1 MNAIAQV
8 VGSLLMYGIARNT
21 GLSIAPW
28 RVMFIV
34 CGAMTV
40 AIGILFFFAMPS
52 GPEDAWFLN
61 QREKEVLVAR
71 MAERHEGGDHKDFSL
86 AQLKEALL
94 DYKVLLI
101 FCFGLLVTMQSP
113 VLTVSGHL
121 LFAGSSVTDGLVRV
135 PHHQGSWLQQ
145 TRHFVVHSA
154 IWSRTAYSHLDR
166 RVHVSSY
173 AQSSL
178 CRRNAIVYPAF
189 DRMLLV
195 T

>member
-21 GLSIAPW
+21 GLSIALW

-40 AIGILFFFAMPS
+40 AIGIVFFFAMPS

-86 AQLKEALL
+86 AQLKETLL

-113 VLTVSGHL
+113 VLTVSGL
-121 LFAGSSVTDGLVRV
+121 LFLADPSLTDGLVRI

-154 IWSRTAYSHLDR
+154 IWGRTAYSHLGR
-166 RVHVSSY
+166 RVHVSSH

-178 CRRNAIVYPAF
+178 CSRNAIVYPAF
-189 DRMLLV
+189 D
-195 T
+195 

>member
-21 GLSIAPW
+21 ALSIAPW

-40 AIGILFFFAMPS
+40 AIGIVFFFAMPS
-52 GPEDAWFLN
+52 GPEDAWFLS

-101 FCFGLLVTMQSP
+101 FCFGLLVTIQSP
-113 VLTVSGHL
+113 VLTVSGS
-121 LFAGSSVTDGLVRV
+121 LFLTGPPLTDYLVCV

-145 TRHFVVHSA
+145 TRHFIVHRA
-154 IWSRTAYSHLDR
+154 IWGCAAYSHLDR
-166 RVHVSSY
+166 SVHVSSH
-173 AQSSL
+173 AQPSL

>member
-21 GLSIAPW
+21 GLPIAPW

-40 AIGILFFFAMPS
+40 AIGIVFFFAMPS

-61 QREKEVLVAR
+61 QREKELLVVR

-94 DYKVLLI
+94 DYKGEKRYDVNGAEREVI
-101 FCFGLLVTMQSP
+101 FASPSLPRRRPSCFCDP
-113 VLTVSGHL
+113 LT
-121 LFAGSSVTDGLVRV
+121 
-135 PHHQGSWLQQ
+135 
-145 TRHFVVHSA
+145 
-154 IWSRTAYSHLDR
+154 I
-166 RVHVSSY
+166 
-173 AQSSL
+173 
-178 CRRNAIVYPAF
+178 AIVFRFLSELHILAF
-189 DRMLLV
+189 L
-195 T
+195 